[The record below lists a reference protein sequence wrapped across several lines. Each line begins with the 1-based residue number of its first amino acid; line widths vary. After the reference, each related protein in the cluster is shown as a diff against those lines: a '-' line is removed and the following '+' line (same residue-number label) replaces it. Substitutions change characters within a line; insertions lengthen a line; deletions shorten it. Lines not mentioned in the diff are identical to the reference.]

1 MTVYT
6 IGHSN
11 HEPGTFVSLL
21 TRHAIDVVC
30 DVRSN
35 PHSRYNPQFN
45 REVLEKTLPADGI
58 RYLFLG
64 RELGARSEDPA
75 CYEKGLVRYD
85 RLSTTPLFQEGL
97 ARVREGAA
105 KGFRI
110 ALMCAEKDPLDCHRT
125 ILVSRRLA
133 ESGVDV
139 EHIHADGSVERHAD
153 ALTRLRQVHRLP
165 EADLF
170 RSPADILDEAYAR
183 QEGRIAYAEEAEVL
197 ALRQAAG

>member
-11 HEPGTFVSLL
+11 HEPETFVALIL
-21 TRHAIDVVC
+21 RHAIDAVC

-45 REVLEKTLPADGI
+45 REVLERTLAAKGI

-64 RELGARSEDPA
+64 RELGARSEDPG
-75 CYEKGLVRYD
+75 CYENGVVRYD
-85 RLSTTPLFQEGL
+85 RLAATPLFQEGL

-105 KGFRI
+105 KGLRV
-110 ALMCAEKDPLDCHRT
+110 ALMCAEKDPLECHRT
-125 ILVSRRLA
+125 ILVARRLD
-133 ESGVDV
+133 ESGLDV
-139 EHIHADGSVERHAD
+139 QHIHADGGLELHAD
-153 ALTRLRQVHRLP
+153 AMVRLRQLHRLP

-170 RSPADILDEAYAR
+170 RTPADILAEAYAR
-183 QEGRIAYAEEAEVL
+183 QESRIAYEIEET

>member
-6 IGHSN
+6 VGHSN
-11 HEPGTFVSLL
+11 HEPEAFVALL
-21 TRHAIDVVC
+21 RQHSIDVVC

-45 REVLEKTLPADGI
+45 REVLEKTLPGSGM

-64 RELGARSEDPA
+64 RELGARPEDA
-75 CYEKGLVRYD
+75 SCYENGVVRYD
-85 RLSTTPLFQEGL
+85 RIAATVLFRDGL
-97 ARVREGAA
+97 TRVRDGAA
-105 KGFRI
+105 RGFRI

-125 ILVSRRLA
+125 ILVARRLVEA
-133 ESGVDV
+133 GVDIQ
-139 EHIHADGSVERHAD
+139 HIHADGSLESHRD
-153 ALTRLRQVHRLP
+153 ALARLRELHRLP

-170 RSPADILDEAYAR
+170 RTPEEILAEAYLR
-183 QEGRIAYAEEAEVL
+183 QESRIAYEPEE